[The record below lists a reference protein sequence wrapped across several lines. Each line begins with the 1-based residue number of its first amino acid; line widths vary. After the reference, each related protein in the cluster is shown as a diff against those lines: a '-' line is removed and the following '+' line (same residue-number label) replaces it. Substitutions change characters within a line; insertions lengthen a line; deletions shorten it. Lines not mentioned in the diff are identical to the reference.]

1 MKGLIFSIINFIS
14 LVLALIYFPITL
26 QAQNGFLKQEVNY
39 LSSAPIIDGKLD
51 NNLVF
56 LEPREFLVNQKSNEN
71 NPVIKVNYR
80 LAYGVDFFYVYIELE
95 SDRLVYRDR
104 AFQNGD
110 GFHMVLA
117 KPNPD
122 DQPSD
127 EFYVLACSAVN
138 SKSMEWSRNIFWY
151 YNVDHIF
158 KRTSKDTRLMF
169 IEDEDKTSFELL
181 LPWKDVHPYHPWI
194 SKGIGFNLCF
204 VKAIGIKDRNTY
216 KVLEDEMGAEN
227 SSRKY
232 INLKFQKPQHEGKT
246 KTYFVSDRNNV
257 KGDETLTGTTATV
270 SAGGDDEDLIVKIMT
285 GENTLV
291 DYSSQ
296 KIRCEQGVH
305 IHHFN
310 INKDPIPPG
319 GYKIEWYSRVNDSK
333 GNTYLT
339 SLPLFSKKEMN
350 NEIDKI
356 KNSVSHSSFQTL
368 QFKVHEIDQE
378 LNEVKSYETCGEQRM
393 AISELLHEIEK
404 GKAGIDVYAEK
415 RGFVRKGYR
424 SELDQNLI
432 PYLVYI
438 PQDYNPQKK
447 YPLIVYLHGSASD
460 ETSLKGAKYIIPE
473 GFIALGPN
481 GRGPSNCYSWD
492 QAQTD
497 ISEAIDAVIGSY
509 SIDEKNIFLSGF
521 SMGGYGVYRTYFETP
536 KKFKA
541 LAIFSGN
548 PDIANMWSQTSNYL
562 NFTKEQNLEKFKD
575 VPMFIFHGKKDLN
588 CSFDITQG
596 IIEKLKKNEV
606 KVKFITEEDKGH
618 ESPGHE
624 TIQAYYKW
632 VQATLHNKK

>member
-1 MKGLIFSIINFIS
+1 MNGLIFSIINFIS
-14 LVLALIYFPITL
+14 LVLALIYFPITSK
-26 QAQNGFLKQEVNY
+26 AQTGFLKQEVNY
-39 LSSAPIIDGKLD
+39 LSDAPTIDGKLD
-51 NNLVF
+51 NNLIF
-56 LEPREFLVNQKSNEN
+56 LEPREFLVKYKSNDN

-80 LAYGVDFFYVYIELE
+80 LAYGIDFFYVYIEIE
-95 SDRLVYRDR
+95 ADKLVYRDR

-117 KPNPD
+117 KPNLD
-122 DQPSD
+122 DQPTD

-138 SKSMEWSRNIFWY
+138 CKSMEWSRNIFWY
-151 YNVDHIF
+151 YNVDNIF
-158 KRTSKDTRLMF
+158 KRTSKDTKLMF
-169 IEDEDKTSFELL
+169 VENEGKTSFELI

-204 VKAIGIKDRNTY
+204 VKAIGIKDRNIY

-227 SSRKY
+227 STRKY

-246 KTYFVSDRNNV
+246 KTYFVSGRNNI

-270 SAGGDDEDLIVKIMT
+270 SAGGDEEDLIVKIMT
-285 GENTLV
+285 GENTFV
-291 DYSSQ
+291 DYASQ
-296 KIRCEQGVH
+296 KLTCEQGVNVH
-305 IHHFN
+305 RFS

-319 GYKIEWYSRVNDSK
+319 GYKIEWYSRINDSK
-333 GNTYLT
+333 GGGYLT
-339 SLPLFSKKEMN
+339 SLPEFSKKELN

-356 KNSVSHSSFQTL
+356 KDSVSNSTFQTL
-368 QFKVHEIDQE
+368 QFKVYEIDKE

-404 GKAGIDVYAEK
+404 GKTGIDVFAEK

-424 SELDQNLI
+424 SELDQKLI
-432 PYLVYI
+432 PYMVYI
-438 PQDYNPQKK
+438 PEDYDPQKK

-460 ETSLKGAKYIIPE
+460 ETNLKGAKFLIPE

-492 QAQTD
+492 HAQTD
-497 ISEAIDAVIGSY
+497 ISEAMDAVIESY

-536 KKFKA
+536 EKFKA

-548 PDIANMWSQTSNYL
+548 PDIANLWSETSDYL
-562 NFTKEQNLEKFKD
+562 NFTKEKNLKKFKD

-588 CSFDITQG
+588 CAFDITQG
-596 IIEKLKKNEV
+596 IIEKLKKNGV
-606 KVKFITEEDKGH
+606 IVKFVTEEDKGH
-618 ESPGHE
+618 EAPGQE
-624 TIQAYYKW
+624 TIQVYYKW
-632 VQATLHNKK
+632 VKTTLYNK